1 MFSAIVGDV
10 ADRHPPSPG
19 VTPWASAPKTA
30 SGTQRF
36 HDAVVLKAQRNS
48 GIGGCCFPAARW
60 GCEPQSR
67 GRILL
72 DRNMETNSQRERSQ
86 NCRLCWVP
94 NTTHI
99 TLIPGNSHRLAS
111 RSLISSL
118 DFTGI
123 LFFNHRKTLKMN
135 CNSCVTI
142 AVFNFSL
149 KRKCSETYQIE
160 TEAVFFSI
168 SEAHPVQFIFVFLFF

>member
-19 VTPWASAPKTA
+19 VTPWASAPKTV
-30 SGTQRF
+30 SVPCGF
-36 HDAVVLKAQRNS
+36 HDAVVLEAQRNS
-48 GIGGCCFPAARW
+48 GVGGCCFPAARW
-60 GCEPQSR
+60 ACEPQSR
-67 GRILL
+67 GRISL

-111 RSLISSL
+111 RLLISSL
-118 DFTGI
+118 DFAGI
-123 LFFNHRKTLKMN
+123 LFSNRRKTLKRN
-135 CNSCVTI
+135 CNSCVAI

-160 TEAVFFSI
+160 TEAVFFPFRKPIRSN
-168 SEAHPVQFIFVFLFF
+168 SFFFYFFF

>member
-1 MFSAIVGDV
+1 
-10 ADRHPPSPG
+10 
-19 VTPWASAPKTA
+19 
-30 SGTQRF
+30 
-36 HDAVVLKAQRNS
+36 
-48 GIGGCCFPAARW
+48 
-60 GCEPQSR
+60 
-67 GRILL
+67 
-72 DRNMETNSQRERSQ
+72 METNSQRERSQ

-123 LFFNHRKTLKMN
+123 LFFSHRKTLKMN
-135 CNSCVTI
+135 CNSCVTV

-160 TEAVFFSI
+160 TEAVFFSV
-168 SEAHPVQFIFVFLFF
+168 SEAHPVQFIFFLFFFNKQACSHVPISRRTAHAGGRWRVRGGGKPLRLTP